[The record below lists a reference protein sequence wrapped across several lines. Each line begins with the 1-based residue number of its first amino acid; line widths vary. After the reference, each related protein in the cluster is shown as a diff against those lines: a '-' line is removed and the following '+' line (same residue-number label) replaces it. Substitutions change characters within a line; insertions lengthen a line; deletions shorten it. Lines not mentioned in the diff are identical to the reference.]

1 MKKIT
6 NDTYP
11 IELYVLPVEESNT
24 INEIFGEE
32 DMRNPIEEFGVG
44 AYCCTD
50 QKGKI
55 VIVVGEDIVALAHEC
70 VHATSFAFKLIGAKV
85 DVNNDEPYAY
95 LFSWFYE
102 NALLESGLAVCEYEE
117 ED

>member
-1 MKKIT
+1 MKKIV

-11 IELYVLPVEESNT
+11 IELYVLSAEESNT

-32 DMRNPIEEFGVG
+32 DLRNPIEELGVN

-55 VIVVGEDIVALAHEC
+55 VIVAGEDIASLAHEC
-70 VHATSFAFKLIGAKV
+70 VHATSFAFKRIGATV
-85 DVNNDEPYAY
+85 DVDNDEPYAY
-95 LFSWFYE
+95 LFTWFYQ
-102 NALLESGLAVCEYEE
+102 NALLASGLAECEEVKEE
-117 ED
+117 

>member
-11 IELYVLPVEESNT
+11 IELYVLSADESGA

-32 DMRNPIEEFGVG
+32 DLRDPVG
-44 AYCCTD
+44 ELGASAYCCTD

-55 VIVVGEDIVALAHEC
+55 VIVACEDILSLAHEC
-70 VHATSFAFKLIGAKV
+70 VHAASFAFKLIGATM
-85 DVNNDEPYAY
+85 DVGNDEPYAY
-95 LFSWFYE
+95 LFSWFYQ
-102 NALLESGLAVCEYEE
+102 NALLESGLAECDDVV
-117 ED
+117 D